1 MAATVDAD
9 VPETGAVFT
18 FGKSKFADNLPNK
31 FWVKN
36 DRVLQIACGDEHT
49 ALIAE
54 SGRVFM
60 FGPNEW
66 GQLGLG
72 QENNGVNKPS
82 CVKSLKHEKAKQV
95 ACGRSHTLISTES
108 GHIYSCGNHSDG
120 QLGYKATT
128 NQHIPKLI
136 ESLPPTK
143 YKLLDAG
150 SDSSVALT
158 VDGRLFMWGNNED
171 GKLGLGEV
179 EIVEEPTQLPMDRPV
194 VCVACGY
201 YHTAIVTD
209 DGKLFT
215 MGESD
220 GGKLGLTDDAG
231 ETNVPQQVT
240 AITEPVKWV
249 SCGSSHTVAL
259 TESGDCYVFGEGES
273 GQLGLGTDT
282 YSVTEPTHLKLP
294 FKVKKA
300 YCGQAFTALISEKG
314 QLYTF
319 GDGRHGKLA
328 HGDDQFSNQYKP
340 YHCKRFSHFIVT
352 KVACGGCHMIVTAKP
367 KPQDDGDVTVD
378 GEVDEMKSLDD
389 RSLLETMNG
398 GSPTLS
404 RSLSAR
410 EKRRNEVT
418 RSFSTLTELL
428 PALNRSRLS
437 TTMPALKSQPKV
449 NGDVLSRTVAP
460 MLALENGVKSNKES
474 DDEKDHSKVAG
485 NKDPSPMV
493 TPRKLHSPKS
503 LQDGSDGDDEHDD
516 SSIDGEASESNEN
529 FDKKSDDDDEDLLA
543 VTNEMKKKIEDYA
556 SDESEDEKLA
566 SKSGP
571 KSLTKSDN
579 SEVVVSQVIKQEV
592 KVEDRLT
599 NNTEKP
605 KEETQSDSTP
615 TVRVTFVDAA
625 HQKKG
630 PLPTPRKKI
639 EEKEK
644 EEVSDEEDEDEE
656 DEEEEGEEEKTKEQK
671 KEEEEKGKNKKNKDK
686 KEKKKKEEEKTKK
699 DKKEKTKGKSEED
712 KSKEDLKSKK
722 GKKEDKDKTEENDVK
737 KDKQKNKEEKNKEK
751 KKGKKDKENEEE
763 ENEKTD
769 KKKKKGK
776 KDEENEEEEEN
787 EKSIQK
793 NDKNK
798 KKGKKEEKEE
808 IKSDIENGTN
818 EKDINENKKP
828 PAKKSRTCTVL

>member
-493 TPRKLHSPKS
+493 TPRKLHSPK
-503 LQDGSDGDDEHDD
+503 
-516 SSIDGEASESNEN
+516 
-529 FDKKSDDDDEDLLA
+529 
-543 VTNEMKKKIEDYA
+543 
-556 SDESEDEKLA
+556 
-566 SKSGP
+566 
-571 KSLTKSDN
+571 
-579 SEVVVSQVIKQEV
+579 
-592 KVEDRLT
+592 
-599 NNTEKP
+599 
-605 KEETQSDSTP
+605 
-615 TVRVTFVDAA
+615 

>member
-259 TESGDCYVFGEGES
+259 TE
-273 GQLGLGTDT
+273 
-282 YSVTEPTHLKLP
+282 
-294 FKVKKA
+294 
-300 YCGQAFTALISEKG
+300 KG

-449 NGDVLSRTVAP
+449 NGDVLSKTVAP
-460 MLALENGVKSNKES
+460 MLALENEVCVYLLILLAYSASAGKFFCENIEDALLLTVRPGGVKSNKES

-485 NKDPSPMV
+485 NKVKTTDLLKNEWHVIDVGHVIVVLYKVQDCVDGTPIVKHKDADTLTVKGVVDHVCVMTGVDRCNTALLKGMIQILVSFAMDPSPMV

-579 SEVVVSQVIKQEV
+579 SEVVESQVIKQEV
-592 KVEDRLT
+592 KVEDIT

-615 TVRVTFVDAA
+615 T

-671 KEEEEKGKNKKNKDK
+671 KEEE
-686 KEKKKKEEEKTKK
+686 
-699 DKKEKTKGKSEED
+699 KTKGKSEED
-712 KSKEDLKSKK
+712 KSKEDLKSKI

-751 KKGKKDKENEEE
+751 KKERKIKRM
-763 ENEKTD
+763 
-769 KKKKKGK
+769 KKKRMKRLIKRRK
-776 KDEENEEEEEN
+776 R
-787 EKSIQK
+787 
-793 NDKNK
+793 
-798 KKGKKEEKEE
+798 KE
-808 IKSDIENGTN
+808 
-818 EKDINENKKP
+818 
-828 PAKKSRTCTVL
+828 R